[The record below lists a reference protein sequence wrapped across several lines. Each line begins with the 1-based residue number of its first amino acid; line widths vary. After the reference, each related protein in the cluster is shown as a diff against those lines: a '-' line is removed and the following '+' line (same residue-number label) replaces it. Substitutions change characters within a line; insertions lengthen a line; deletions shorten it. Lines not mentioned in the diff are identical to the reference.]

1 MALAVVH
8 SLTWY
13 QRNPC
18 TVMLRYGAT
27 FESQSIWSDG
37 MVVVLWQV
45 ASVAL
50 AVRERARKDRAQVT
64 GTR

>member
-1 MALAVVH
+1 
-8 SLTWY
+8 
-13 QRNPC
+13 
-18 TVMLRYGAT
+18 MLRYGAT